1 MDSGYYIR
9 YNILDITEDKISD
22 LKAVKTIRYK
32 TGRKMTKW
40 MEYQRVVGKL
50 QTDWLITH

>member
-32 TGRKMTKW
+32 TGRKMTK
-40 MEYQRVVGKL
+40 
-50 QTDWLITH
+50 

>member
-9 YNILDITEDKISD
+9 YNILDIIEDKISD

-32 TGRKMTKW
+32 TGRKMTKQ
-40 MEYQRVVGKL
+40 MNGVPASCRK
-50 QTDWLITH
+50 TSN

>member
-32 TGRKMTKW
+32 TEKN
-40 MEYQRVVGKL
+40 
-50 QTDWLITH
+50 D